1 MLPNFLLYIDTK
13 YFKIAYLA
21 EHHQA
26 AVIDNRN
33 ITVAQIRSNERLQ
46 FSNTI
51 TYQQAHCTIKALQEE
66 IDSDEAD
73 SFARFPAFAERYLA
87 ADVDNFCKLEVD
99 ENSYFEAFFI
109 APAGTRY
116 GHWYLRPF
124 IGLDSTHTKS
134 RFRIMLLIACSIN
147 TNNEILLLG

>member
-1 MLPNFLLYIDTK
+1 LLPNFLLFIDTK
-13 YFKIAYLA
+13 YFKVAYLA
-21 EHHQA
+21 EHHRA

-51 TYQQAHCTIKALQEE
+51 TYQQAHRTIKALQEE
-66 IDSDEAD
+66 IDGDEAD

-87 ADVDNFCKLEVD
+87 ADTDNFCKLEVD
-99 ENSYFEAFFI
+99 ENGHFEAFFM

-116 GHWYLRPF
+116 GHRYLRPF
-124 IGLDSTHTKS
+124 IGLDGTHTKS
-134 RFRIMLLIACSIN
+134 RFRMMLLIACSIDAN
-147 TNNEILLLG
+147 DEILPLA